1 MATIVNTPSSG
12 ESSGGM
18 GMFLTAVLVIGL
30 ILVVGYFLLPAI
42 RQGGQTNTPS
52 IQIPEEV
59 DININQ
65 PTQ

>member
-42 RQGGQTNTPS
+42 RQEGQNNTPS
-52 IQIPEEV
+52 IQVPDKV
-59 DININQ
+59 DVNINQ
-65 PTQ
+65 PNQ